1 METGSFFMTLS
12 FGDGC
17 LLPLEVVELMEG
29 VEVVEVV
36 EMEEV
41 EEAMRVGPFFL

>member
-17 LLPLEVVELMEG
+17 PLPLG
-29 VEVVEVV
+29 VVEVV

-41 EEAMRVGPFFL
+41 EEVEEAMMVGPFFL